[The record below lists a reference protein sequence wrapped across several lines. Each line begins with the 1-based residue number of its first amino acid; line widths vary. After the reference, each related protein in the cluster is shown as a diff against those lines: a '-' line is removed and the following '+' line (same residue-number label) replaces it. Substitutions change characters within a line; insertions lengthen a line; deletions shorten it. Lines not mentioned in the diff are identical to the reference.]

1 MTIATVSPGS
11 TNPMKKVEV
20 TYTRKLLIEFGSISS
35 SSLVWINLYPFKR
48 YFTLT
53 LWTEGKEQSASSF

>member
-1 MTIATVSPGS
+1 
-11 TNPMKKVEV
+11 MKCRSHVI
-20 TYTRKLLIEFGSISS
+20 YTRKILIEFGSISS

-53 LWTEGKEQSASSF
+53 LWTEGKEQSVSSF